1 MNNAGNLIK
10 WKFSR
15 LVRTVPFYLLIAVCV
30 VIGLGYVPVH
40 LSEGVENACELLC
53 KTQSNIASMLD
64 LFAGIFASLCIAHDM
79 QNRFISAAV
88 MTGNKISS
96 VLVAEFLG
104 FSGTLFAAVFVP
116 SVLAYLIGGAVVGFG
131 GVPAAACILESVI
144 FAFVCVA
151 AFGIVIPFSFCI
163 KGEGFSCIVNLIVLI
178 LLWCGVEFLFEL
190 EMESFLSYTA
200 FGQVFMMCGGD
211 FTALALIKA
220 FIVGSVTL
228 AGVYTVTYLIVR
240 KMELK

>member
-1 MNNAGNLIK
+1 MNNAGILIK

-15 LVRTVPFYLLIAVCV
+15 LVRTVPFYLLIAVCMIV
-30 VIGLGYVPVH
+30 SLGYVPFL
-40 LSEGVENACELLC
+40 LSEGVENAGELLC

-79 QNRFISAAV
+79 QNRFVSAAV
-88 MTGNKISS
+88 MTGNKISR
-96 VLVAEFLG
+96 VLFAQVLG
-104 FSGTLFAAVFVP
+104 FAGTLFVAVFVP
-116 SVLAYLIGGAVVGFG
+116 CFLSCFIGAAVIGFG
-131 GVPAAACILESVI
+131 EVSFAACLVEAAVY
-144 FAFVCVA
+144 AFVCVA

-178 LLWCGVEFLFEL
+178 LCWCGAEFLFEL
-190 EMESFLSYTA
+190 EMNDFLSYTA

-211 FTALALIKA
+211 FSAAALLKA
-220 FIVGSVTL
+220 FAVGTVSL
-228 AGVYTVTYLIVR
+228 AGIYAVTYVILR